1 MDALTYL
8 IAFMAA
14 IVALWV
20 GYFIGN
26 FYPVFGKA
34 KKIKDSTKVAG
45 NQASVF
51 EPLAR
56 SGKRMLDWLMERE
69 EEPELDEETD
79 SPDALPEEVITS
91 SRERHQ
97 LATLVELP
105 EGFDDDSVV
114 LWHDRRKMKLVA
126 RIQDEI
132 VDLDDELTQKQHG
145 DLSMLLVDLQER
157 IGLVATLREAI
168 ANGTDKVIAEKER
181 QRVLPKKEEEV
192 KPPSLNPIKTFVN
205 YVQADI
211 PKLDSTASIPD
222 QINVILQEMI
232 AGTPL
237 AERGISMAEW
247 PNRGAVFIVGVE
259 VYEDIHKIPDPDVR
273 VAIRDAVKKWE
284 LTQDDG

>member
-34 KKIKDSTKVAG
+34 KKLKESNKG
-45 NQASVF
+45 GSSQASVF

-56 SGKRMLDWLMERE
+56 SGKRMMDWLMERE
-69 EEPELDEETD
+69 EEPELEED
-79 SPDALPEEVITS
+79 SFSPDGLPEEAVPS
-91 SRERHQ
+91 SRDSKSR
-97 LATLVELP
+97 ANMVELP
-105 EGFDDDSVV
+105 EGFDPDSVV
-114 LWHDRRKMKLVA
+114 LWHDRRKMKLAA
-126 RIQDEI
+126 RIRNEI

-157 IGLVATLREAI
+157 IGLPATLREAI
-168 ANGTDKVIAEKER
+168 ADRTDKVFAEKER
-181 QRVLPKKEEEV
+181 RRVLPKKEEEV
-192 KPPSLNPIKTFVN
+192 KPPSLNPIRTFVN

-211 PKLDSTASIPD
+211 PKVDSTASIPD
-222 QINVILQEMI
+222 QINLILQEMI
-232 AGTPL
+232 KGTPL